1 MERVRLRVVASG
13 DDRARVI
20 RDHLLPLVRER
31 GALEVQRDAVRLT
44 ELRTGPWIFRHWTPF
59 NELLPGEASSPGY
72 RRAVERQHTRSHM
85 PYGLDVWHG
94 LWHGARVLRIQW
106 AADGSFEVPTF
117 VRGSWE
123 DAVLAL

>member
-1 MERVRLRVVASG
+1 MSMRTWSERYAAARWSSGSPRTTSYSRGKPTEARRMERVRLRVVASG

-72 RRAVERQHTRSHM
+72 RRAVERQ
-85 PYGLDVWHG
+85 
-94 LWHGARVLRIQW
+94 
-106 AADGSFEVPTF
+106 
-117 VRGSWE
+117 
-123 DAVLAL
+123 